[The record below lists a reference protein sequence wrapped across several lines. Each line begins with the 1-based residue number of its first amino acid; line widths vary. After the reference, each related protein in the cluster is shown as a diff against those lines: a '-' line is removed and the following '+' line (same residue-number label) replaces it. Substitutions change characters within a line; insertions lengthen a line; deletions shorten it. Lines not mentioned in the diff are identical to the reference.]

1 MVIPGLS
8 NCGKTQFCEVEGK
21 HFLSNY
27 LNRDLIQLTFQIQ
40 VNKLHKQMLSELKL
54 IKTVK
59 EKIGPN

>member
-1 MVIPGLS
+1 MVVPGLF
-8 NCGKTQFCEVEGK
+8 NCGKTQFCEVEEK

-27 LNRDLIQLTFQIQ
+27 LDQDFIQLTFQIQ
-40 VNKLHKQMLSELKL
+40 VNKLRKQTLSELKL